1 VTAASGVTV
10 IDDTFN
16 ANPAGAAA
24 ALSLLARHGAGGRR
38 VVVTPGMVELG
49 GDQDRENEA
58 FARAAAAVA
67 TDVLIVQRTN
77 RAPLQRGAAGGAA
90 SVMLVDTREDA
101 VAWVREHLGPG
112 DAVLYEN
119 DLPDHFP

>member
-1 VTAASGVTV
+1 MV

-16 ANPAGAAA
+16 SNPAGCEA
-24 ALSLLARHGAGGRR
+24 ALDTLARLETKRR

-49 GDQDRENEA
+49 PIQDDENEK
-58 FARAAAAVA
+58 FAAAASELADDVVLVA
-67 TDVLIVQRTN
+67 RTN
-77 RAPLQRGAAGGAA
+77 RHALEFGAAKGNADIHI
-90 SVMLVDTREDA
+90 VDTREEA
-101 VAWVREHLGPG
+101 VAWVREHLGNC